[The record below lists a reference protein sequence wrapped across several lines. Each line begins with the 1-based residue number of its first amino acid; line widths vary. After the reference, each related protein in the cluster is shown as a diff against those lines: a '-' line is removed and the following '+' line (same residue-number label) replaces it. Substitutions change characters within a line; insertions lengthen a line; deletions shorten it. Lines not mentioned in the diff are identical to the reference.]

1 MRNLIIFLFLLSV
14 VTLRGQGLTK
24 TFKVSDRIFDV
35 PESWKSE
42 TPSSKMRNAQYRN
55 GKSEIVVFYFGKGSG
70 GSVDA
75 NINRWLGQFKEAKE
89 KLSSVIEKK
98 LSLIHI

>member
-1 MRNLIIFLFLLSV
+1 MSNLIICLFLFSV

-42 TPSSKMRNAQYRN
+42 TPSSKMRKAQYKN
-55 GKSEIVVFYFGKGSG
+55 GKSEIICG
-70 GSVDA
+70 
-75 NINRWLGQFKEAKE
+75 
-89 KLSSVIEKK
+89 LS
-98 LSLIHI
+98 